1 MIDGEEQSEG
11 PGDWETL
18 ARENVLSCR
27 IFTVEKV
34 RRQSRDTGVAG
45 EFYLIDSNDW
55 VNVIALTD
63 DREVVL
69 IRQFRHGSGEV
80 TLEIPGGILD
90 DGESPLEAARRE
102 LLEETGYACDH
113 VELLGRVRSNPA
125 LFNNSTYTVLATGL
139 KLGPTR
145 FDEHEEITIEH
156 CPIERIDEM
165 LCGGKITHALV
176 VAAFQWY
183 RLHCGQPGASL

>member
-1 MIDGEEQSEG
+1 MTDGEELSEG

-18 ARENVLSCR
+18 ARENVLSSR

-34 RRQSRDTGVAG
+34 RRRSRESGTTG

-55 VNVIALTD
+55 VNIVALTD
-63 DREVVL
+63 DGEVVL
-69 IRQFRHGSGEV
+69 IRQFRHGSGDI

-90 DGESPLEAARRE
+90 SGESPLQAAQRE
-102 LLEETGYACDH
+102 LLEETGYHCDH
-113 VELLGRVRSNPA
+113 VELIGRVRSNPA
-125 LFNNSTYTVLATGL
+125 LFNNWTYTVLATGL
-139 KLGPTR
+139 RPGPTR
-145 FDEHEEITIEH
+145 FDEHEEITVEL
-156 CPIERIDEM
+156 CPIGRIDEM

-183 RLHCGQPGASL
+183 RLHCGQSGASL